1 WPSAATSAS
10 MPRCPL
16 RNTCVRPAWLT
27 GRHRSKSKARR
38 P

>member
-16 RNTCVRPAWLT
+16 RNTYVRPAWLT
-27 GRHRSKSKARR
+27 GRPRSTSTARR